1 MGNMN
6 VKKKRF
12 PAGKN
17 FLANKTHVNMAIA
30 IVLVTLVVLAAVFA
44 DRIAPYMYTAA
55 NMKEKL
61 QAPSLA
67 HLFGTDPY
75 GRDLFSRVVFG
86 LRIALKVA
94 IISIGIQL
102 ALGIVVGL
110 SAGYF
115 GGKTDRVLSFIMEV
129 FMSIPSMILAFTFV
143 TVLGS
148 DLDNAIIAVAL
159 ASWPN
164 YARMIRTK
172 TIEIK
177 SKAYIKIAQTYG
189 ESHLSIMFRYILP
202 NLLPSIV
209 ELSSTRLPNAIVSTT
224 ALSFLGLGAQ
234 SPSPD
239 WGLALSEAVPYVTTA
254 PWLCIFPGLALVL
267 LTYMF
272 SIVGETIRDVFNPNL
287 RET

>member
-1 MGNMN
+1 MKSDERKGIISGLR
-6 VKKKRF
+6 RF
-12 PAGKN
+12 FHN
-17 FLANKTHVNMAIA
+17 RVYFNLAVALSVVA
-30 IVLVTLVVLAAVFA
+30 IVVLVAVFA
-44 DRIAPYMYTAA
+44 EEIAPFRYMEA
-55 NMKEKL
+55 NMKDKL
-61 QAPSLA
+61 QGPNMV

-75 GRDLFSRVVFG
+75 GRDLFSRVICG

-94 IISIGIQL
+94 VISIGIQL
-102 ALGIVVGL
+102 SLGIVIGL

-115 GGKTDRVLSFIMEV
+115 GGKVDRVLSFVMEV

-148 DLDNAIIAVAL
+148 DLNNAIIAVAL

-164 YARMIRTK
+164 YARVIRTK
-172 TIEIK
+172 TMEIK
-177 SKAYIKIAQTYG
+177 NSAYIKIALTYG
-189 ESHLSIMFRYILP
+189 ESHLAIMVRYILP
-202 NLLPSIV
+202 NLLSPII

-254 PWLCIFPGLALVL
+254 PWLCVFPGLALVL

-272 SIVGETIRDVFNPNL
+272 SVVGEAVRDAFNPNM
-287 RET
+287 RES